1 MQDDLFSGGVP
12 FALTSRS
19 SYISAPTAFLARLKR
34 NFFMSHE
41 LDAHPI
47 IQRVI
52 RAIALNRHPGYHFGG
67 NFLGLAFTE
76 VRDAHS
82 ILELSP
88 DTHCQDVDGQTNIAA
103 VAMLADMGLAT
114 GIRANLDGATRLATV
129 ALSLQLTG
137 VPRLGPLKASSVSQG
152 FIQDSSGKQ
161 GLSTSTVTAG
171 GELLCFGT
179 GAFMVLRP
187 PTHMTLSPIPWV
199 ENPPPD
205 HVELDLDSLSEDE
218 QWILSHAR
226 RSLSASLEKG
236 DDFIRHFFGFHP
248 HPIERG
254 AHAVLQNG
262 PHVGNRVGHVQGGI
276 TLGLALTTAN
286 AALGQDWMLSS
297 VTASYVSPGEG
308 ETITARSH
316 TIHRG
321 KLTAVVRTE
330 VTSSHGRQVLEVLTN
345 HARRGAT
352 SIHQ

>member
-1 MQDDLFSGGVP
+1 MH
-12 FALTSRS
+12 
-19 SYISAPTAFLARLKR
+19 
-34 NFFMSHE
+34 HE
-41 LDAHPI
+41 HDSHPI

-52 RAIALNRHPGYHFGG
+52 RAIALNRHPGYHFAG
-67 NFLGLAFTE
+67 NFLGLSFTE

-82 ILELSP
+82 ILELTP
-88 DTHCQDVDGQTNIAA
+88 DIHCQDADGQTNIAA

-129 ALSLQLTG
+129 ALSLQMTG
-137 VPRLGPLKASSVSQG
+137 VTRVGPLKASSVSQG
-152 FIQDSSGKQ
+152 FIHDSSGKQ
-161 GLSTSTVTAG
+161 GLSTSTVTVG
-171 GELLCFGT
+171 GEQLCFGT

-199 ENPPPD
+199 ENPPPVHVD
-205 HVELDLDSLSEDE
+205 HDLGSLSEDE
-218 QWILSHAR
+218 QWILNHSR

-276 TLGLALTTAN
+276 TLGPALTAAN

-297 VTASYVSPGEG
+297 VTASCVSPGESAP
-308 ETITARSH
+308 IPARSN

-330 VTSSHGRQVLEVLTN
+330 VTSSHGRQVLEVLNN
-345 HARRGAT
+345 HARRGVT
-352 SIHQ
+352 TIHP

>member
-1 MQDDLFSGGVP
+1 MHH
-12 FALTSRS
+12 LTDYLHMDHQHDS
-19 SYISAPTAFLARLKR
+19 
-34 NFFMSHE
+34 
-41 LDAHPI
+41 HPI
-47 IQRVI
+47 IQRVK
-52 RAIALNRHPGYHFGG
+52 RAIALNRHPGYHFAG

-82 ILELSP
+82 ILELEP
-88 DTHCQDVDGQTNIAA
+88 DIHCQDADGQTNMAA
-103 VAMLADMGLAT
+103 VAMLADIGLAT

-129 ALSLQLTG
+129 ALSLQMTG
-137 VPRLGPLKASSVSQG
+137 VPRLGPLKASSVSRG
-152 FIQDSSGKQ
+152 FIQDASGKQ
-161 GLSTSTVTAG
+161 GLSTSTVTVG
-171 GELLCFGT
+171 GEPLCFGT

-187 PTHMTLSPIPWV
+187 PTHMTLSAIPWV

-205 HVELDLDSLSEDE
+205 HVELDLDGLNEDE
-218 QWILSHAR
+218 QWILAHAR

-254 AHAVLQNG
+254 AHVVLQNG

-276 TLGLALTTAN
+276 TLGLALTAAN

-308 ETITARSH
+308 DTITARSH

-330 VTSSHGRQVLEVLTN
+330 VTSSHGKQVLEVLTN
-345 HARRGAT
+345 HARRGA
-352 SIHQ
+352 SPSAHKE

>member
-1 MQDDLFSGGVP
+1 MH
-12 FALTSRS
+12 
-19 SYISAPTAFLARLKR
+19 
-34 NFFMSHE
+34 HE
-41 LDAHPI
+41 LDSHPI
-47 IQRVI
+47 IQRAI
-52 RAIALNRHPGYHFGG
+52 RAIALNRHPGYHFAG
-67 NFLGLAFTE
+67 NFLGLMFAE

-82 ILELSP
+82 VIELLP
-88 DTHCQDVDGQTNIAA
+88 AIHCQDADGQTNLAA
-103 VAMLADMGLAT
+103 VAMLTDIGLAT

-129 ALSLQLTG
+129 ALSLQMTG
-137 VPRLGPLKASSVSQG
+137 MPRLGALKASSVSQG
-152 FIQDSSGKQ
+152 FIQGASGRQ
-161 GLSTSTVTAG
+161 GLSTTTVTAN
-171 GELLCFGT
+171 GEPLCFGT

-187 PTHMTLSPIPWV
+187 PSHMTLSPIPWV
-199 ENPPPD
+199 ENPPPAQ
-205 HVELDLDSLSEDE
+205 VELDLDGLNEDE

-254 AHAVLQNG
+254 AHIVLQNG

-276 TLGLALTTAN
+276 TLGLALTAAN

-345 HARRGAT
+345 HARRGAWST
-352 SIHQ
+352 QHG